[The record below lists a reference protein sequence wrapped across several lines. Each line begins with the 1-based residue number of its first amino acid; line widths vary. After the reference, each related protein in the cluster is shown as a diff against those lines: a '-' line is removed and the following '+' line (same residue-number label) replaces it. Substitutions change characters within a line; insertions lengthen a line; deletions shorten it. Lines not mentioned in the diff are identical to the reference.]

1 MLSLRGLRAFD
12 VKLKREML
20 RGKSMPCRGSK
31 VDDATPKTSSP
42 TVQKRG
48 SITVR
53 KSMKW
58 FQMGDDQ

>member
-1 MLSLRGLRAFD
+1 MLPLRGLGAFD

-20 RGKSMPCRGSK
+20 RGKSMPCRGFK
-31 VDDATPKTSSP
+31 VDDTTPKTSSP

-58 FQMGDDQ
+58 YQKEDD